1 MCFCNGLEILVD
13 IIGSLPNLGN
23 LEKAFQSGF
32 FLSKEFLPQI
42 LRVNPSDELQHGNFI
57 WGDLVEPAF
66 PGFVQFSDPPL
77 FNSLRFNLS
86 ALEVPVSPE
95 S

>member
-1 MCFCNGLEILVD
+1 MVGPLPIL
-13 IIGSLPNLGN
+13 SN
-23 LEKAFQSGF
+23 LEKAFQRWL
-32 FLSKEFLPQI
+32 FLSKEFLPQL
-42 LRVNPSDELQHGNFI
+42 LRVNSSDELQHGNFI